1 MKNKSE
7 LLAEVARSR
16 AAILRDSSAVR
27 AELDVAAKI
36 QASVRFRPF
45 AWLGGAA
52 ALGYILAGPKTRTKT
67 VTKIVRGKGTEP
79 APKKEKK
86 SPRGFIEILFSLIKL
101 SLPLL
106 RPVLSAYAAKRFG
119 DFAEKLAK

>member
-67 VTKIVRGKGTEP
+67 VTKIVRGKGKEP
-79 APKKEKK
+79 APKEKK
-86 SPRGFIEILFSLIKL
+86 SPRGFFEILFSLIKL